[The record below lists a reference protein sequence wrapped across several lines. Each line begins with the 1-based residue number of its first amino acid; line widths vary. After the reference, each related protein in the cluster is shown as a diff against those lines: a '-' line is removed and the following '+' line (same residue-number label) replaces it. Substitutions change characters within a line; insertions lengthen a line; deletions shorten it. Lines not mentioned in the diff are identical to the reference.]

1 MEGICILMRYKV
13 IFLNHMTNNWSHVV
27 ISDFQLLGGNIH
39 EVIAAAKFVGIVDAT
54 DYSIYSIEA
63 ITV

>member
-1 MEGICILMRYKV
+1 M